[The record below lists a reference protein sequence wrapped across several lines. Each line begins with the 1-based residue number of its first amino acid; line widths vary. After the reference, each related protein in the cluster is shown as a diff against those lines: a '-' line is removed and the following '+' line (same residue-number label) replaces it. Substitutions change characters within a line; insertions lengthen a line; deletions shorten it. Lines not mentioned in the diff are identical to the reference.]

1 MFVVQDQLN
10 TLLQSLFTRP
20 SKKQCHYMVI
30 NRLLLLQRYKHIY
43 IYLFYSG
50 QVVIH
55 VIKIIL
61 RNTTNKPP
69 TVIADYVKFNR

>member
-1 MFVVQDQLN
+1 
-10 TLLQSLFTRP
+10 
-20 SKKQCHYMVI
+20 MVI

-69 TVIADYVKFNR
+69 TVITDYVKFNRLLMPPSLYKIKILLCLEVS

>member
-1 MFVVQDQLN
+1 
-10 TLLQSLFTRP
+10 
-20 SKKQCHYMVI
+20 MVI

-43 IYLFYSG
+43 MYLFYSG

-69 TVIADYVKFNR
+69 TVIADYVKFNRLLMPPSLYKIKILLCLEVS